1 MPLLATE
8 RNDLLF
14 SFNFTVDQRRCART
28 PRWVVGP
35 PRSGTS
41 QTKRDARRWWRHENA
56 ESVPRVV
63 ADSSMSSTTVKA
75 KKNAA
80 PACRVPRMRTD
91 WRCTRLD
98 GSGYPPGS
106 VPPTGGPLEIK
117 IKRGTKKKAAGM
129 AAQQHEKT
137 KKKKKKR
144 KGNEE
149 KKERATRKV
158 GRSEGNRMK
167 NRRERTVAG
176 AARCT
181 TSAAAIFYRIHWK
194 TGSFFFSIQ
203 KISFQV
209 LSRSHFQGLCHRIH
223 PESHSTGL
231 SSPSYRLN
239 IFTWFS

>member
-106 VPPTGGPLEIK
+106 VPPAGGPLEIK

-129 AAQQHEKT
+129 AAQQHEKA
-137 KKKKKKR
+137 KKKEEEKKR
-144 KGNEE
+144 KWRE
-149 KKERATRKV
+149 KGTGDQKGGKKRGESDEKPTRKDRRWRRPLHHV
-158 GRSEGNRMK
+158 SSRHLLSDSLK
-167 NRRERTVAG
+167 NR
-176 AARCT
+176 
-181 TSAAAIFYRIHWK
+181 
-194 TGSFFFSIQ
+194 FFF
-203 KISFQV
+203 F
-209 LSRSHFQGLCHRIH
+209 
-223 PESHSTGL
+223 
-231 SSPSYRLN
+231 
-239 IFTWFS
+239 